1 MAETVSR
8 ENCPSCKK
16 PVDPTARRCPHCRMS
31 LLVDV
36 VVDSAPPGERA
47 RYNLAKALSQLD
59 PPSPTF
65 SNAQQAISI
74 PHAVLMDGVTRETGR
89 RLLGTVKE
97 HGGRASMTP
106 HVDQVVADQEPGS
119 LTNFL
124 VVIVL
129 VGAIAFA
136 LYAWTWRLRNPTAEA
151 VKPVGARAE
160 RAARA
165 ATVARVAPLELG
177 AISKKAAP
185 GIVALRCRSASAGS
199 GGAGSGFL
207 VGPDLV
213 LTSASALCP
222 AREPVRVTLADGR
235 EIRGETESRDE
246 RLGLALVR
254 VPNAGAT
261 SADILTLGDASV
273 LRLGDRVVLFEG
285 AGPRQGVVAET
296 SLSVLGV
303 GLLQIDPVPGSP
315 GSPVLDGLGRVVGI
329 VAPPPVLAS
338 EPGLVLP
345 VNYAYTGRGRLI
357 DPPTRL
363 KPDTAAWNDYLVRVL
378 DSDREEVQRWTPQP
392 ALLGVGQVPGRGL
405 VGTFLVH
412 DVERPEPR
420 TFQLTIRTPDQT
432 AGKPLCEVI
441 SYVVGWSPVVSPAS
455 AGGEKSAARSQYFRW
470 LRSNG
475 LLQDAYQ
482 GFATIDLSG
491 CPRDLGGAEIALDGG
506 DERADRIRL

>member
-1 MAETVSR
+1 MAETVSSR

-16 PVDPTARRCPHCRMS
+16 PVDPTARRCPHCRTS

-59 PPSPTF
+59 PPSPSF
-65 SNAQQAISI
+65 STAQQAISI

-106 HVDQVVADQEPGS
+106 HVDQTAVDEEPGS

-151 VKPVGARAE
+151 VKPAGASSD

-165 ATVARVAPLELG
+165 ATVARMAPLELA
-177 AISKKAAP
+177 AISRKAAP
-185 GIVALRCRSASAGS
+185 GIVALRCRASR
-199 GGAGSGFL
+199 GSGFL
-207 VGPDLV
+207 VGPDLL
-213 LTSASALCP
+213 LTSTSSLCP
-222 AREPVRVTLADGR
+222 PGEPLRVVLADGR
-235 EIRGETESRDE
+235 EIRGETERRDA

-254 VPNAGAT
+254 IPGA
-261 SADILTLGDASV
+261 SSEPLPLGDASA
-273 LRLGDRVVLFEG
+273 LRAGDHVVIFEG
-285 AGPRQGVVAET
+285 AEPRQGNVVET
-296 SLSVLGV
+296 RRSVLGV
-303 GLLQIDPVPGSP
+303 GFLEIDPAAGDPG
-315 GSPVLDGLGRVVGI
+315 GPVLDGRGRVVAV

-338 EPGLVLP
+338 EPGLALP
-345 VNYAYTGRGRLI
+345 VNYIYAGDGRLT

-363 KPDTAAWNDYLVRVL
+363 KPDVAAWNDYLVGVL
-378 DSDREEVQRWTPQP
+378 DADREEVQLWTPQP
-392 ALLGVGQVPGRGL
+392 ALLALNAVPGRGL
-405 VGTFLVH
+405 IATFLQHTV
-412 DVERPEPR
+412 DRPEPQ
-420 TFQLTIRTPDQT
+420 TLQLTVGTP
-432 AGKPLCEVI
+432 GRPLCQV
-441 SYVVGWSPVVSPAS
+441 SAYVVGWSQVGTGNPAP
-455 AGGEKSAARSQYFRW
+455 RSLYFRW

-475 LLQDAYQ
+475 LLQDAWQ
-482 GFATIDLSG
+482 GFARLDLSA
-491 CPRDLGGAEIALDGG
+491 CPQRELRGAPGADISLDGG
-506 DERADRIRL
+506 DPRADRIRL

>member
-1 MAETVSR
+1 M
-8 ENCPSCKK
+8 
-16 PVDPTARRCPHCRMS
+16 
-31 LLVDV
+31 DV

-47 RYNLAKALSQLD
+47 RYNLAKALSQLA

-97 HGGRASMTP
+97 HGGRASMAP
-106 HVDQVVADQEPGS
+106 HVDQVAAGDEPGS

-124 VVIVL
+124 VVIAL
-129 VGAIAFA
+129 VAAIAFA
-136 LYAWTWRLRNPTAEA
+136 LYAWTWRLRNPSGET
-151 VKPVGARAE
+151 VKPVVARAE

-177 AISKKAAP
+177 TISKKAAP
-185 GIVALRCRSASAGS
+185 GVVRLRCHSAS

-207 VGPDLV
+207 VAPDLL
-213 LTSASALCP
+213 LTSTGALCP
-222 AREPVRVTLADGR
+222 PGEAVRATLADGR
-235 EIRGETESRDE
+235 EIQGETERRDE

-254 VPNAGAT
+254 IPG
-261 SADILTLGDASV
+261 SGSEPLPLGDASL
-273 LRLGDRVVLFEG
+273 LRSGDRIVLIEG
-285 AGPRQGVVAET
+285 AEARQGSIAET
-296 SLSVLGV
+296 TRSILGV
-303 GLLQIDPVPGSP
+303 GFLRIDPAPGEP

-329 VAPPPVLAS
+329 VAPPPILAS

-345 VNYAYTGRGRLI
+345 VNYLYSGNNRLV

-363 KPDTAAWNDYLVRVL
+363 KPDVAAWNDYLVRVL
-378 DSDREEVQRWTPQP
+378 DADREEVQSWVSQP
-392 ALLGVGQVPGRGL
+392 ALLAVGPIPDRGL
-405 VGTFLVH
+405 VGTFLIH

-420 TFQLTIRTPDQT
+420 TFQLTIRTPER
-432 AGKPLCEVI
+432 PLCEV
-441 SYVVGWSPVVSPAS
+441 SAYVVGWSPVGTGNP
-455 AGGEKSAARSQYFRW
+455 AARSQYFRW

-482 GFATIDLSG
+482 GFATLDLSG
-491 CPRDLGGAEIALDGG
+491 CRQGELRGAEISLDGG
-506 DERADRIRL
+506 DERADRLRL

>member
-1 MAETVSR
+1 MAETVSSR

-16 PVDPTARRCPHCRMS
+16 PVDATARRCPHCRTS

-97 HGGRASMTP
+97 HGGRASMAP
-106 HVDQVVADQEPGS
+106 HIDQMAAGDEPGS

-124 VVIVL
+124 VVIAL

-136 LYAWTWRLRNPTAEA
+136 LYAWTWRLRNPSGET
-151 VKPVGARAE
+151 VKPVGARVE

-165 ATVARVAPLELG
+165 ATAARLAPLELG

-185 GIVALRCRSASAGS
+185 GRVSLRCRSASGEV
-199 GGAGSGFL
+199 GSGFL
-207 VGPDLV
+207 VAPDLL
-213 LTSASALCP
+213 LTSTSALCP
-222 AREPVRVTLADGR
+222 SGEAVRATLADGR
-235 EIRGETESRDE
+235 EIQGEVERRDE

-254 VPNAGAT
+254 IPGA
-261 SADILTLGDASV
+261 SAEPLPLGDAST
-273 LRLGDRVVLFEG
+273 LHSGDRVVLFEG
-285 AGPRQGVVAET
+285 AESRQGNIEET
-296 SLSVLGV
+296 IQSILGV
-303 GLLQIDPVPGSP
+303 GFLRIGPAPETP

-345 VNYAYTGRGRLI
+345 VNYLYSGETHLT

-363 KPDTAAWNDYLVRVL
+363 KPDAAAWSDYLVRVL
-378 DSDREEVQRWTPQP
+378 DSDREAVQRWVSQP
-392 ALLGVGQVPGRGL
+392 ALLAVGPVRDRGL
-405 VGTFLVH
+405 VGTFLIH

-420 TFQLTIRTPDQT
+420 TFQLTVRTPER
-432 AGKPLCEVI
+432 PLCEV
-441 SYVVGWSPVVSPAS
+441 SAYVVGWTPVGTGTPAP
-455 AGGEKSAARSQYFRW
+455 RSQYFRW

-482 GFATIDLSG
+482 GFATLDLSA
-491 CPRDLGGAEIALDGG
+491 CPQGELRGAEISLDGG
-506 DERADRIRL
+506 DERADRLHL

>member
-1 MAETVSR
+1 M
-8 ENCPSCKK
+8 
-16 PVDPTARRCPHCRMS
+16 
-31 LLVDV
+31 DV

-47 RYNLAKALSQLD
+47 RYNLAKALSQLA

-65 SNAQQAISI
+65 LNAQQAISI

-89 RLLGTVKE
+89 RLLGTVRE
-97 HGGRASMTP
+97 HGGRASMAP
-106 HVDQVVADQEPGS
+106 HVEQAAAEEESGS
-119 LTNFL
+119 LTNFV
-124 VVIVL
+124 VVIFL

-136 LYAWTWRLRNPTAEA
+136 LYAWTWRLRNPSGEA
-151 VKPVGARAE
+151 VKPVGASSE

-185 GIVALRCRSASAGS
+185 GIVALRCRSVS
-199 GGAGSGFL
+199 GGGGSGFL

-222 AREPVRVTLADGR
+222 SGEAVRVTLADGR
-235 EIRGETESRDE
+235 EIRGETERRDE

-254 VPNAGAT
+254 IPSAT
-261 SADILTLGDASV
+261 IANTEPLPLGDASA
-273 LRLGDRVVLFEG
+273 LRPGDRVALFDG
-285 AGPRQGVVAET
+285 AEPRQGVIEEAT
-296 SLSVLGV
+296 RSVLGT
-303 GLLQIDPVPGSP
+303 GLFRVDPVPGSP
-315 GSPVLDGLGRVVGI
+315 GGPILDGLGRVVGV

-345 VNYAYTGRGRLI
+345 VNYAYTGNDPLI

-378 DSDREEVQRWTPQP
+378 DADREEVQRWDPQP
-392 ALLGVGQVPGRGL
+392 ALLAVNQVPGRGL

-412 DVERPEPR
+412 DMEKPAPR
-420 TFQLTIRTPDQT
+420 TFQLTIRTPE
-432 AGKPLCEVI
+432 KMLCEVI
-441 SYVVGWSPVVSPAS
+441 SYVVGWSPVSTGNPAP
-455 AGGEKSAARSQYFRW
+455 RSQYLRW

-491 CPRDLGGAEIALDGG
+491 CPRDLRGAPGAEISLDGG